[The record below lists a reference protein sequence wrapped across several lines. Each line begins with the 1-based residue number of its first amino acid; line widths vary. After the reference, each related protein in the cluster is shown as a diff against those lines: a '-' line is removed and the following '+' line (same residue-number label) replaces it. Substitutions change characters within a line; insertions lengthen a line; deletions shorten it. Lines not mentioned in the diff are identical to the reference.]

1 MIPHHSQAIL
11 TSQKADIQ
19 DPEVKMLAQE
29 IIKAQEEEIAQ
40 MKEILE
46 RME

>member
-11 TSQKADIQ
+11 TSQRADIQ
-19 DPEVKMLAQE
+19 DPKVKKQAQE
-29 IIKAQEEEIAQ
+29 IIKAQEQEIAQ
-40 MKEILE
+40 MKQILE